1 MFFDRFLETMP
12 KQSALLFGIGGGVA
26 LGIAWASVSL
36 KGSKVGGETCKPY
49 DTRETAC
56 SRTRNS
62 HHATLALG
70 TGSTFSLCL
79 PSQVSTTNPD
89 WAQATKAYLAHQKVN
104 PIFGAASKA

>member
-1 MFFDRFLETMP
+1 M
-12 KQSALLFGIGGGVA
+12 QALRYSGNCLLA
-26 LGIAWASVSL
+26 NSELAS
-36 KGSKVGGETCKPY
+36 CNP
-49 DTRETAC
+49 C
-56 SRTRNS
+56 SRY
-62 HHATLALG
+62 